1 MATKYKTPTVY
12 IDGKDEKRV
21 VAQHS
26 RYGLGDGY
34 NQHVLI
40 SWVVARYGS
49 RDYTA
54 ALARIMGV
62 TRPTA
67 RKAIEYGSFTREEI
81 YHIAQ
86 KLEMPKEYI
95 LSAFFGFDEPWKED

>member
-1 MATKYKTPTVY
+1 MDKYKVPPVY
-12 IDGKDEKRV
+12 IGGKNQNRV
-21 VAQHS
+21 LSH
-26 RYGLGDGY
+26 RTRFGFGDGY

-62 TRPTA
+62 SRPTA
-67 RKAIEYGSFTREEI
+67 KKAIENGSFTREEI
-81 YHIAQ
+81 YNIVTE
-86 KLEMPKEYI
+86 LEMPKEYI
-95 LSAFFGFDEPWKED
+95 LSAFFGFDEPWN